1 MKRIFTSGIIMLVAT
16 ILIGQSIHHVRTFV
30 PHEKKTAFKKFKRF
44 LFGGDDIVFHPHGVV
59 RLPDGRYV
67 ITDTQIPA
75 VVLLNPEG
83 TIEKL
88 IRSVGETPL
97 GMPVGICGDGNGGG
111 YFVDSA
117 RRGLVHFDS
126 DFERYQ
132 VIVADDA
139 VRFTDVAAL
148 GDFLFVVDTEHHQV
162 RVYNKDGIY
171 QFCFGERGAEP
182 GQMNYPTAIAVH
194 DEHVYVLD
202 TMNFRVQVFDGE
214 GNFLS
219 KFGKNGNG
227 GGEFGKPK
235 GLAVNEAGQIFVSDV
250 EFDHVQVFDREGRF
264 LYVLGYSGQ
273 GDGQFWMPSGVC
285 AFGSD
290 RLVVADT
297 HNHRLQEFQ
306 IRGVEQ

>member
-1 MKRIFTSGIIMLVAT
+1 MLVAT
-16 ILIGQSIHHVRTFV
+16 ILIGQSIHHVRTLV

-97 GMPVGICGDGNGGG
+97 GMPVGISLDGNGGF
-111 YFVDSA
+111 YVVDSA
-117 RRGLVHFDS
+117 RRGVVHFDG
-126 DFERYQ
+126 DMERYRI
-132 VIVADDA
+132 VIADDNA
-139 VRFTDVAAL
+139 RFTDVAVRGTRL
-148 GDFLFVVDTEHHQV
+148 YVVDTEGHRV
-162 RVYNKDGIY
+162 TVYNEEGAY
-171 QFCFGERGAEP
+171 QFSFGERGAGD
-182 GQMNYPTAIAVH
+182 GQFNFPTAIATQGDRVF
-194 DEHVYVLD
+194 VLD

-219 KFGKNGNG
+219 MFGRNGNG

-273 GDGQFWMPSGVC
+273 GDGQFWMPSGICTV
-285 AFGSD
+285 GTD

-297 HNHRLQEFQ
+297 HNHRLQEFM
-306 IRGVEQ
+306 IRGVDQ